1 MANDTADLTKYQSFL
16 TEGDIGYQD
25 PYLGLA
31 DPGIKY
37 DPRDQSYASD
47 LYSYYLTGIGVP
59 PVDEAGFMPQ
69 DTGTADQGTGE
80 GGGGAAI
87 TAAGLPITEDLAAEQ
102 DVTADA
108 GFSDPPITDY
118 SDVTTAMASPSIL
131 NPEQSESENIARAQ
145 AATDPRYVA
154 DVAPTMVAGVPMQG
168 RQNVT
173 GDITDYFDLAAEQD
187 VTADAGFSD
196 ADALNLLNRAATE
209 YDMAGFADPMSAG
222 ADYIPE
228 LATPVTGIIGPAG
241 IEPTIADTE
250 YRDPIM
256 DMVAADQGVTA
267 DAGFSDADIQ
277 TAQSP
282 ESMNLLD
289 KIRSG
294 AATAQEYISK
304 YGMAAYNFAK
314 GNILGAAGSILG
326 GPMALAS
333 VLDIQKTQVSPEQK
347 AANAAFEQANNINV
361 GSDGRITDGPL
372 EGLNPAGK
380 SFAGSAT
387 YEEMVNDKIADI
399 KNRKAPQTKASE
411 EKIQELEE
419 LVGNTTTRDLAIA
432 TGIEAADEEPS
443 PTPTPRAPDFVTG
456 GGDGGGVGSYS
467 GPGSQGVSGD
477 VQQSGLGRQDA
488 DTMSGGSGNGG
499 SGGGGKIVCTM
510 MNDSYGFGSFRNKIW
525 LRQSKNLAPEY
536 QIGYHK
542 IFLPLVKLSKKNIV
556 LKKILEHI
564 AVHRTIDIRQESRG
578 KTHMLG
584 RIYRK
589 ILEPICYWAGKNG

>member
-37 DPRDQSYASD
+37 DPRDQKYASD

-102 DVTADA
+102 DVTSNA
-108 GFSDPPITDY
+108 GFYDPPITDY
-118 SDVTTAMASPSIL
+118 SDVTTAMAPPSIL

-145 AATDPRYVA
+145 AATNPRYVA
-154 DVAPTMVAGVPMQG
+154 EIAPTTVDGVTMQG
-168 RQNVT
+168 RT
-173 GDITDYFDLAAEQD
+173 TDFSSRPSLQERLMGEDFDMLNA
-187 VTADAGFSD
+187 SD
-196 ADALNLLNRAATE
+196 QARIASEYPELNLLNRAATE
-209 YDMAGFADPMSAG
+209 YDMAGFSDPMSAG

-241 IEPTIADTE
+241 IEPTIADAE

-256 DMVAADQGVTA
+256 DMVATDPGVTA
-267 DAGFSDADIQ
+267 DAGFSDADIEL
-277 TAQSP
+277 AQSP
-282 ESMNLLD
+282 ESINLLD

-314 GNILGAAGSILG
+314 GNILGAAGSLLG
-326 GPMALAS
+326 GPLALAS
-333 VLDIQKTQVSPEQK
+333 VLNIQKTEVTPEDIE
-347 AANAAFEQANNINV
+347 ANKEFEEANNITI
-361 GSDGRITDGPL
+361 GSDGRIADGPL

-399 KNRKAPQTKASE
+399 ENRELPQTKASE
-411 EKIQELEE
+411 AKVQELEALIE
-419 LVGNTTTRDLAIA
+419 NAKTQDLAIA

-443 PTPTPRAPDFVTG
+443 PTLPPPPPPPPPARVYPAPSPHRG
-456 GGDGGGVGSYS
+456 
-467 GPGSQGVSGD
+467 
-477 VQQSGLGRQDA
+477 
-488 DTMSGGSGNGG
+488 GNGG
-499 SGGGGKIVCTM
+499 GGGGQASADRAGGAGLSSPFKV
-510 MNDSYGFGSFRNKIW
+510 GG
-525 LRQSKNLAPEY
+525 
-536 QIGYHK
+536 
-542 IFLPLVKLSKKNIV
+542 LVRV
-556 LKKILEHI
+556 PVTYLKKGGL
-564 AVHRTIDIRQESRG
+564 
-578 KTHMLG
+578 
-584 RIYRK
+584 
-589 ILEPICYWAGKNG
+589 AGLL